1 MPTDLL
7 TLFSPTNL
15 ILFVI
20 IFTRLS
26 GLMASAPLLST
37 YPIPMQ
43 VKVWF
48 MAMVAFIMFPMVS
61 AKMGFQVP
69 TSIPI
74 LMLVMIKE
82 FMIGYIAGFVAN
94 VVFIGVEIAADLVS
108 MQVGLT
114 AAQAMNPM
122 TGDTSPILAQGYT
135 ILASM
140 LFIGLNG
147 YQWVFSAIFKTF
159 QLIPPGYNLVL
170 SGTFVQNVIYLTS
183 QIFIIGLS
191 IALPIFSVLVIT
203 DVLLGFMAKMMPK
216 MNIFMVALPIKIYI
230 GLVLFIMLIPPMCS
244 HIVTLLEKYLTSIT
258 AVLGGV

>member
-7 TLFSPTNL
+7 SLLSPTNL

-26 GLMASAPLLST
+26 GLMTSAPLIST

-48 MAMVAFIMFPMVS
+48 MAMISFIMFPLVM
-61 AKMGFQVP
+61 AKTGFQVP
-69 TSIPI
+69 PSIPI
-74 LMLVMIKE
+74 LMLIMIKE

-94 VVFIGVEIAADLVS
+94 VVFIGAEIAADLVS
-108 MQVGLT
+108 MQIGLT

-122 TGDTSPILAQGYT
+122 TGDTSPILSQAYT

-140 LFIGLNG
+140 IFIGLNG
-147 YQWVFSAIFKTF
+147 YQWLFSAIFKTY
-159 QLIPPGYNLVL
+159 QIIPPGYNLAV
-170 SGTFVQNVIYLTS
+170 SGNFTHNVIYLTS
-183 QIFIIGLS
+183 QIFIIGVS

-216 MNIFMVALPIKIYI
+216 MNVFMEALPIKIYI
-230 GLVLFIMLIPPMCS
+230 GLVLFIMLVPSLCS
-244 HIVTLLEKYLTSIT
+244 HIQMLLERYLTSIT
-258 AVLGGV
+258 SVLGGL

>member
-1 MPTDLL
+1 MST
-7 TLFSPTNL
+7 
-15 ILFVI
+15 
-20 IFTRLS
+20 
-26 GLMASAPLLST
+26 APLISK

-48 MAMVAFIMFPMVS
+48 MAMVAFIMFPMVA
-61 AKMGFQVP
+61 AKMTFQIP

-74 LMLVMIKE
+74 LALIMIKE
-82 FMIGYIAGFVAN
+82 FMIGYIAGFVTN

-108 MQVGLT
+108 MQIGLT
-114 AAQAMNPM
+114 AAQAMNPI

-147 YQWVFSAIFKTF
+147 YQWIFSAIFKTF
-159 QLIPPGYNLVL
+159 ELIPPGYNLVL

-183 QIFIIGLS
+183 QIFIVGLS

-203 DVLLGFMAKMMPK
+203 DVLLGFMTKMMPK

-230 GLVLFIMLIPPMCS
+230 GLVLFIMLISPMCS
-244 HIVTLLEKYLTSIT
+244 HIVTLLEKYLMGITS
-258 AVLGGV
+258 VLGGM

>member
-1 MPTDLL
+1 MPTDLF
-7 TLFSPTNL
+7 TLLSPTNL

-26 GLMASAPLLST
+26 GLMTSAPLLST
-37 YPIPMQ
+37 YPIPIQ

-48 MAMVAFIMFPMVS
+48 MAMVTLIMFPLISV
-61 AKMGFQVP
+61 KMGFQVP
-69 TSIPI
+69 TSIPV
-74 LMLVMIKE
+74 LMLVLIKE

-122 TGDTSPILAQGYT
+122 TGDTSPILTQAYT
-135 ILASM
+135 IMAALI
-140 LFIGLNG
+140 FIGLNG
-147 YQWVFSAIFKTF
+147 YQWIFSAVFKSF
-159 QLIPPGYNLVL
+159 QVIPPGYNLAF
-170 SGTFVQNVIYLTS
+170 SGNFTYNVIYLTS

-191 IALPIFSVLVIT
+191 IALPIFSVLMIT

-216 MNIFMVALPIKIYI
+216 MNIFMVALPMKIYI
-230 GLVLFIMLIPPMCS
+230 GLVLFIMLVPSMCS
-244 HIVTLLEKYLTSIT
+244 HIQVLLEKYLISIP
-258 AVLGGV
+258 AVLGGG

>member
-7 TLFSPTNL
+7 SLLSPTNL

-20 IFTRLS
+20 VFTRLS
-26 GLMASAPLLST
+26 GLMTTAPLIST

-43 VKVWF
+43 VKIWF
-48 MAMVAFIMFPMVS
+48 MAMVALIMFPIVM
-61 AKMGFQVP
+61 AQTGLQVP

-74 LMLVMIKE
+74 LGLVLIKE
-82 FMIGYIAGFVAN
+82 FMVGYIAGFVAN

-122 TGDTSPILAQGYT
+122 TGDNSPILTQAYT
-135 ILASM
+135 MIAAM

-147 YQWVFSAIFKTF
+147 YQWLFSAIFKTF
-159 QLIPPGYNLVL
+159 QVIPPGYDLTV
-170 SGTFVQNVIYLTS
+170 SGTFTHNVIYLTS
-183 QIFIIGLS
+183 QIFIIGLN
-191 IALPIFSVLVIT
+191 IALPVFSVLLIT

-216 MNIFMVALPIKIYI
+216 MNIFMVALPLKIYI
-230 GLVLFIMLIPPMCS
+230 GLTLFIMLVPPLCS
-244 HIVTLLEKYLTSIT
+244 HIQMLLEKYLTSIT
-258 AVLGGV
+258 AVLGGL

>member
-1 MPTDLL
+1 MPTDLF
-7 TLFSPTNL
+7 TLLSPAHL

-26 GLMASAPLLST
+26 GLMTSAPLIST
-37 YPIPMQ
+37 YPIPIQ

-48 MAMVAFIMFPMVS
+48 MAMVAFIMFPIVS
-61 AKMGFQVP
+61 AKMGFQIP
-69 TSIPI
+69 TSIPV
-74 LMLVMIKE
+74 LMLVLIKE

-122 TGDTSPILAQGYT
+122 TGDTSPILTQAYT
-135 ILASM
+135 IMAALI
-140 LFIGLNG
+140 FIGLNG
-147 YQWVFSAIFKTF
+147 YQWIFSAIFKSF
-159 QLIPPGYNLVL
+159 QVIPPGYNLAF
-170 SGTFVQNVIYLTS
+170 SGTFTYNVIYLTS

-191 IALPIFSVLVIT
+191 IALPIFSVLMIT

-216 MNIFMVALPIKIYI
+216 MNIFMVALPMKIYI
-230 GLVLFIMLIPPMCS
+230 GLVLFIMLIAPMCS
-244 HIVTLLEKYLTSIT
+244 HMQMLLEKYLTSIP
-258 AVLGGV
+258 AVLGGG